1 MTTFPLEAV
10 MDVVALV
17 ARVAFAALF
26 AGAAVGHLTATEAMA
41 GYAAAKKLPMPRLAV
56 QVSGV
61 YILVAAVLLVLGVW
75 PDLAAIAFVP
85 FLLIT
90 AFVFHDFWRQESPE
104 TRQQEQIQF
113 NKEIALVGGAL
124 ALFVLY
130 ASDEHPGLN
139 LVGPLFG

>member
-1 MTTFPLEAV
+1 MSPPP
-10 MDVVALV
+10 
-17 ARVAFAALF
+17 RRWP
-26 AGAAVGHLTATEAMA
+26 